1 MPNFS
6 LVNKESMDNILK
18 AEIFIHSNGQLRAA
32 HLILGYTPISKTFLA
47 PKCVIKVNNSHLQ
60 RISVA
65 ALGFLLPGP
74 KPEDMQV
81 TTPIFED
88 IPKVEAS
95 STQQITKTATLS
107 CLSNIK
113 EGKVVEV
120 ADSED
125 KFEVFNQAQ
134 SSKTSIPKP
143 GPPFSPLIDEM
154 GI

>member
-6 LVNKESMDNILK
+6 LVNKENLDNILK

-32 HLILGYTPISKTFLA
+32 HLILGYTPISKTFLV
-47 PKCVIKVNNSHLQ
+47 PMCVIKVNNSHLQ

-65 ALGFLLPGP
+65 TLGFLLPSP
-74 KPEDMQV
+74 KPEGVQV
-81 TTPIFED
+81 TTPIFEG

-95 STQQITKTATLS
+95 TTQQITRVATLS
-107 CLSNIK
+107 RLTNIEK
-113 EGKVVEV
+113 GEVVEV

-125 KFEVFNQAQ
+125 KFEVFNQAL
-134 SSKTSIPKP
+134 SLETSVPKP
-143 GPPFSPLIDEM
+143 DPPFSPLIDEL